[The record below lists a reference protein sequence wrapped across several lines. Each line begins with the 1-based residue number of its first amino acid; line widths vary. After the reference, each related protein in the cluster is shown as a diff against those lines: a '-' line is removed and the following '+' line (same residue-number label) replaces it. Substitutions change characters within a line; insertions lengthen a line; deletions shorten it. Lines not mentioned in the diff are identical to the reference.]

1 MKQRL
6 LLWDSCCVP
15 TVLICID
22 LERIFHDEESHDPRV
37 ELPQAPTWCGEQTDT
52 NWGRT
57 CEFPPDLVFLS
68 NLRSATG
75 IGLPHV
81 QIRIMS
87 ENLSEQLSAE
97 YRLDS
102 VVRARGAAA
111 TKLGVIPSDLARS
124 VHERKWIANRFLL
137 VGPAGTALGK
147 SFDDPSNEAP
157 PVEGTN
163 NDRRISTDGRVTHPA
178 IDYGEAE
185 STMGIVQKICELGR
199 QHIDEQATSAI
210 PGYRASTSVAKRRT
224 APVGQRLPISS
235 ILRQD
240 LPPTEVMY
248 LLLEDYFDAVH
259 WFSLAIY
266 EPTFRRKLLSVT
278 DGLAYPSQ
286 KSFLLLLAVVLGMGA
301 WYRSQRRTTDLTD
314 NGDWQQLSA
323 HLLKIVESHIVEL
336 MDQPSVTAAQICIL
350 FGSYHVYHGRPNLSF
365 SLLGATIKISQAAGL
380 HREPSKGNF
389 EDIEERKRVWWT
401 IYTWDRFASITYGR
415 PLGINDKDCNL
426 NMPADIFENPY
437 FVAPRSEQG
446 YTVCYSTYQRE
457 LNRLYLM
464 ASTALEAIFGSRTSG
479 SSEELAGD
487 AYVALVKEATQ
498 NLQRWRND
506 LPEHLVLDLERD
518 FLHDSGLSAR
528 AHALQSLSLQ
538 LTYDNILIVLHRPLL
553 ARQVDHLS
561 TNQHASSRSGGID
574 SPGCHPSGPSPAQR
588 DPTFDAVSPNA
599 SVTSPVHWWNAALR
613 TSRVTELPVLA
624 QLATDSHLVAFLAI
638 NLFNAAIVLA
648 VMALSDPLSDTAQV
662 VKRTI
667 TRILRLQD
675 LLGKRSALSKQST
688 TVLKNVVTLLLR
700 RESEAILAP
709 ITANNQQ
716 EGHQSLVDSVPMSVE
731 DTLRLPLD
739 ATLEIF
745 DAPARRPAWPDQTR
759 AQRLNESLASV
770 QFVVP
775 SGNDDHPFNWCASG
789 DTHQAHSTLQDTLQP
804 DHAWQQSAPNEW
816 RDPSVSLGTMETAT
830 YGTSERGLYWLW
842 DMSWNGTES

>member
-1 MKQRL
+1 MCHLR
-6 LLWDSCCVP
+6 
-15 TVLICID
+15 
-22 LERIFHDEESHDPRV
+22 RI
-37 ELPQAPTWCGEQTDT
+37 L
-52 NWGRT
+52 
-57 CEFPPDLVFLS
+57 FPLQS
-68 NLRSATG
+68 RSATG

-87 ENLSEQLSAE
+87 EHPSEQLSAE

-102 VVRARGAAA
+102 GAYSNYTRSPLPTRVSSACERCRRHKTRCDPFRPCSLCARAKVDCQPLPASRTRKDSTRKSKRSLRSHQRQRTTSTASA
-111 TKLGVIPSDLARS
+111 VQPS
-124 VHERKWIANRFLL
+124 E
-137 VGPAGTALGK
+137 
-147 SFDDPSNEAP
+147 SFDDPNNEAP

-163 NDRRISTDGRVTHPA
+163 NDRCISTDGRVTHPA

-224 APVGQRLPISS
+224 AAVGQRLPISS
-235 ILRQD
+235 ILGQN
-240 LPPTEVMY
+240 LPPTEIMSS
-248 LLLEDYFDAVH
+248 LLEDYFDAVH

-323 HLLKIVESHIVEL
+323 NLLKIVESHIVEL
-336 MDQPSVTAAQICIL
+336 MDEPSVTAAQICIL

-380 HREPSKGNF
+380 HREPSRGNF

-426 NMPADIFENPY
+426 SMPANIFENPY
-437 FVAPRSEQG
+437 FVTPRSEQG

-464 ASTALEAIFGSRTSG
+464 ASAALEAIFGSRTSG

-498 NLQRWRND
+498 NLRRWRD
-506 LPEHLVLDLERD
+506 ELPEHLVLDLERD
-518 FLHDSGLSAR
+518 FQPDSGLSAR

-561 TNQHASSRSGGID
+561 TTHHPSSRSGGID

-588 DPTFDAVSPNA
+588 DPAFDAVSPNA

-716 EGHQSLVDSVPMSVE
+716 EGHQSLVDYPPMSVE

-739 ATLEIF
+739 ATLEFF
-745 DAPARRPAWPDQTR
+745 DAPARRPAWPDQSR

-775 SGNDDHPFNWCASG
+775 SGNDEHSFNWCASG
-789 DTHQAHSTLQDTLQP
+789 DIHQARGTIQDTLQP
-804 DHAWQQSAPNEW
+804 DPAWQQSASNEW
-816 RDPSVSLGTMETAT
+816 RDSSVSLGTMETAS
-830 YGTSERGLYWLW
+830 YGTGERGLYWLW